1 MARQNELL
9 RIIRLFAGLTAYSV
23 GITLTVQANIGLS
36 PWDVFHQGLA
46 LRTGMTFGV
55 ASIVVS
61 AAIVALSISFKER
74 LGIGTAL
81 NVFYIGAVIDVL
93 MLGDFIKEA
102 HGFLQGLVMM
112 VCGLFVIAIAMVLY
126 MATGYGAGPRD
137 SLMVVLSKRT
147 GKSAGLCRSVVEG
160 IALFF
165 GWLLG
170 GNAGIGTIIS
180 VFGIG
185 AAVQLVFSAA
195 RFNAEEIRHET
206 AGETIARI
214 KYNIKSMRGQ
224 AK

>member
-1 MARQNELL
+1 MMRQNELL

-36 PWDVFHQGLA
+36 PWDVFHHGLA
-46 LRTGMTFGV
+46 MRTGMTFGA

-81 NVFYIGAVIDVL
+81 NVFYIGVVIDIL
-93 MLGDFIKEA
+93 MLGGFIKEA
-102 HGFLQGLVMM
+102 RGFLQGMAMM
-112 VCGLFVIAIAMVLY
+112 TCGLFVIAAAMVLY
-126 MATGYGAGPRD
+126 MAAGYGAGPRD

-147 GKSAGLCRSVVEG
+147 GKPAGLCRSVVEG
-160 IALFF
+160 VALFC

-170 GNAGIGTIIS
+170 GKVGIGTVIS

-185 AAVQLVFSAA
+185 AAVQIVFSAA
-195 RFNAEEIRHET
+195 RFNAGEVRHET

-214 KYNIKSMRGQ
+214 KYILKDKS
-224 AK
+224 